1 MILGRL
7 ASNVAKLA
15 LDGENVDIINAEK
28 VIITGSKTQ
37 MIQKYR
43 DMRQKGSKERG
54 PFFPKNADR
63 ILKRTIRGM
72 VPYNKSRGREAIKR
86 VRTFI
91 GVPEGLEGD
100 PFRIEDAAIGRL
112 GRKKYITL
120 GEISLSIGG
129 KI

>member
-7 ASNVAKLA
+7 ASKVAKFA
-15 LDGENVDIINAEK
+15 LEGENIDIINAEK
-28 VIITGSKTQ
+28 VIVTGSKTQ

-63 ILKRTIRGM
+63 ILKRTIKGM
-72 VPYNKSRGREAIKR
+72 VPHNKARGREAIKR
-86 VRTFI
+86 VKTYI
-91 GVPEGLEGD
+91 GVPDGLEGD
-100 PFRIEDAAIGRL
+100 TVRIEEAAIERL

-120 GEISLSIGG
+120 GDISLSIGG
-129 KI
+129 KV